1 MASDTTDSS
10 DDRAQIPTR
19 KKNTGKVP
27 RKIHKAAREKLKR
40 DHMNELFL
48 DLGKALGDI
57 DHHNNGK
64 ASMLRETVRL
74 LGELVSQMDSLKE
87 ENATLL
93 SEYNYIASEKNEL
106 LEETSAL
113 DAQVKRLHGEI
124 DERASCSNAKV
135 PQLQSRSSMTQLPEE
150 HVVVPLIGNA
160 SETSPVVA
168 PVFVLPLHHESQGFP
183 IAFPDMGK
191 APSEVSRPRPRYPS
205 STDSWPSHILTK

>member
-1 MASDTTDSS
+1 MASETTDSS
-10 DDRAQIPTR
+10 DDRAQISTR

-48 DLGKALGDI
+48 DLGKTLGDV

-74 LGELVSQMDSLKE
+74 IGELVSQMDSLKE

-124 DERASCSNAKV
+124 DERASCPNAQV
-135 PQLQSRSSMTQLPEE
+135 PQSTTQLPKE
-150 HVVVPLIGNA
+150 HVAVPLISHA
-160 SETSPVVA
+160 SETGPVVA
-168 PVFVLPLHHESQGFP
+168 PVFVMPLHHESQGFP

-205 STDSWPSHILTK
+205 SSDSWPSHILTK